1 MAGLRP
7 RCAAAEPD
15 AAASEAQAFDRR
27 VCGAAPGVAGHQ
39 VALGRRVF
47 AARAL
52 RAAVWVGPW
61 PLLAACGGRKP
72 IRGQPVVAGATVL
85 ALGDSLTR
93 GTGAGSE
100 GASYPA
106 VLARLTGW
114 KVVNAGVPGDTS
126 AQALARAPALLEEHR
141 PALVLLG
148 IGGNDFLRRL
158 DEGETRANILRL
170 VDLVRGSGAQL
181 MLIATPRPTL
191 SARVTGSLTD
201 HPMYGEIAEAERL
214 PLHRQGWSEVLAD
227 ERLRSDAIHAN
238 AAGYEQF
245 ARGLA
250 ATARA
255 AGLLAG

>member
-1 MAGLRP
+1 MLGFRH
-7 RCAAAEPD
+7 RCAASEPAAE
-15 AAASEAQAFDRR
+15 SEPHP
-27 VCGAAPGVAGHQ
+27 GARGAPGRAPAVAGDQ
-39 VALGRRVF
+39 VVLERRVF

-52 RAAVWVGPW
+52 RAVAWAGSW
-61 PLLAACGGRKP
+61 PLVAACGGRKP
-72 IRGQPVVAGATVL
+72 IRGQPVAAGATVL
-85 ALGDSLTR
+85 ALGDSLTH

-126 AQALARAPALLEEHR
+126 AQALARAPALLDEHR

-158 DEGETRANILRL
+158 DEGETRANVLRL
-170 VDLVRGSGAQL
+170 VDLVRGGGAQL
-181 MLIATPRPTL
+181 LLIATPRPTL
-191 SARVTGSLTD
+191 SARFTGSLND
-201 HPMYGEIAEAERL
+201 HPMYGEIAEAQRL

-255 AGLLAG
+255 AGLLVG